1 MSEVD
6 TQDQPTNKRERSP
19 SFPYIDLRVCIEHLE
34 KLYNAAKMNEV
45 RVADVAQAWGMTAK
59 SGSLM
64 RYVAA
69 MGQFGL
75 VDAKGS
81 GDNRRIKVS
90 ADGRRILEDTRPGIR
105 EKLCSDA
112 ALKPKLVNGLFLG
125 SENMPHWGRNRPDD
139 GIAESSLKFDL
150 SFTADAAKR
159 FLAVYDATIPYII
172 EDGPKVEGELAA
184 PEENGIEDLREVAQT
199 PEVSIG
205 DYIQWESLGVLQFT
219 QPQRVR
225 WVSEDGT
232 HVAVEGSD
240 TGIPVEQVSIK
251 LPPAPPTSSRQ
262 TPPPVA
268 NAEHSETS
276 FAESLP
282 KLKGSAKPQS
292 LESVEKPIVFDMETV
307 SGSYCYNNADD
318 LADFIAKLEKIK
330 NLLPRKE

>member
-1 MSEVD
+1 MSD
-6 TQDQPTNKRERSP
+6 ADPQNQPTNKRERSP

-34 KLYNAAKMNEV
+34 ELYEAAKMNEV

-75 VDAKGS
+75 VDTNGS

-125 SENMPHWGRNRPDD
+125 SESMPHWGRNRPND
-139 GIAESSLKFDL
+139 GIAESSLRFDL

-172 EDGPKVEGELAA
+172 EDGQSVEGELAA
-184 PEENGIEDLREVAQT
+184 PEENGAVDLREVAQT

-205 DYIQWESLGVLQFT
+205 DYIQWESMGVLQFP

-251 LPPAPPTSSRQ
+251 LPPATPSPPSQ
-262 TPPPVA
+262 TERSAVLVPP
-268 NAEHSETS
+268 AENPSKE
-276 FAESLP
+276 ALGNLP
-282 KLKGSAKPQS
+282 AGEKPQD
-292 LESVEKPIVFDMETV
+292 LTLVDKPIVFDMETV
-307 SGSYCYNNADD
+307 SGRYSFSNAKD
-318 LADFIAKLEKIK
+318 LSDFIAKLEKIK
-330 NLLPRKE
+330 DLLPSKE